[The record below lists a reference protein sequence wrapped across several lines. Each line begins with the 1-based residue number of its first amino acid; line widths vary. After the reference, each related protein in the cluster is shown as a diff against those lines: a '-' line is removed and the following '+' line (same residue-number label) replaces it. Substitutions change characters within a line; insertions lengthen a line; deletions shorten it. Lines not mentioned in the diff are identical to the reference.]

1 MCKLE
6 EKINKRDLTLGSD
19 RRSLD
24 RPAWTTFDR
33 EAYKHKHKNDII
45 KNYYVKKAQND

>member
-1 MCKLE
+1 M
-6 EKINKRDLTLGSD
+6 KIEIKKRDIVLGSD

-33 EAYKHKHKNDII
+33 EAYRHKHKNSEII
-45 KNYYVKKAQND
+45 KNYYVKREGLA